1 MKIPN
6 EIKVGAVII
15 VSLGLLYFGIN
26 YLKGSDIFS
35 NSREFYAVYEK
46 IDGLNLD
53 NVVIV
58 NGFKVGRVS
67 SISLM
72 PERGN
77 KILVRM
83 EILEEQLV
91 IPDGSVARII
101 SQDLLGSKAI
111 ALEFSDATEPHQA
124 GDTLVSGMEEAIQ
137 RVIEE
142 KLAPLQAKLERVIDE
157 SRDMITTTQV
167 LIENTNTQVKAAGAG
182 LESITQTSKSINNMV
197 VRQDSNISIVLS
209 DIHAIALN
217 IRNNSE
223 QINDIIENVATIS
236 DSLTRANYASAVAN
250 ASSALEQLD
259 SLMTMINS
267 GQGSLGMLL
276 NDDKLYKNLE
286 QASLE
291 IDKLAEDLRVNPDR
305 YVHISVFGKKQK
317 GEVKPNKKGRDANG
331 QVINPDGPN

>member
-217 IRNNSE
+217 IRNNSK

-305 YVHISVFGKKQK
+305 YVHISVFGKKQN
-317 GEVKPNKKGRDANG
+317 GEVKPNKKDRDANG

>member
-1 MKIPN
+1 LKIPN

-46 IDGLNLD
+46 IDGLNPD

-217 IRNNSE
+217 IRNNSK

-286 QASLE
+286 QAS
-291 IDKLAEDLRVNPDR
+291 I
-305 YVHISVFGKKQK
+305 
-317 GEVKPNKKGRDANG
+317 
-331 QVINPDGPN
+331 

>member
-1 MKIPN
+1 LKIPN

-217 IRNNSE
+217 IRNNSK

>member
-1 MKIPN
+1 LKIPN

-217 IRNNSE
+217 IRNNSK

-305 YVHISVFGKKQK
+305 YVHISVFGKKQN
-317 GEVKPNKKGRDANG
+317 GEVKPNKKDRDANG

>member
-317 GEVKPNKKGRDANG
+317 GEVKPNKKDRDANG

>member
-46 IDGLNLD
+46 IDGLNPD

-217 IRNNSE
+217 IRNNSK

-236 DSLTRANYASAVAN
+236 DSLTRANYASAIAN

-317 GEVKPNKKGRDANG
+317 GEVKPNKKDRDANG